1 MKIIIYG
8 LNFKPEL
15 VGIGKYTGELADFLH
30 QKGHEIRVITA
41 PKYYPEWKA
50 KKNRYYVDKNSCYE
64 IFRCPLFVPKYPN
77 GIKRILHLIT
87 FALTSLPILL
97 KNLTWKTDLIILI
110 APTLFCCPNI
120 FIFKLLSFKK
130 VLTFLQIQDFELE
143 AAFNLGILKGKL
155 LKNFFNKIE
164 IILLNSFQKV
174 GAISKS
180 MEKKLNNK
188 GIGKNSTFY
197 FPNWVDLE
205 DIKQKKLKDK
215 YTNNYRKKLK
225 ISPETIIIQYSGSMN
240 EKQGFTFLLPIIRHF
255 KKQKNVFWL
264 FAGEGPSKNAFI
276 DIMSDVPNIEFL
288 SFQKSSELNEWLNT
302 GDIHIIPQNEEVE
315 DLLFPSKCI
324 SILGSGN
331 PIVSNANRNTELGK
345 IVEKSGI
352 RVDPKDQLGFI
363 NALDY
368 LIKNEK
374 FRLELGKEARNIAQ
388 QEFSKEVILEN
399 FEKFINKAKLEK

>member
-1 MKIIIYG
+1 M
-8 LNFKPEL
+8 
-15 VGIGKYTGELADFLH
+15 H

-50 KKNRYYVDKNSCYE
+50 KKNRYYVDKNSCYK
-64 IFRCPLFVPKYPN
+64 IFRCPLFVPRYPN

-87 FALTSLPILL
+87 FAFSSLPILL

-110 APTLFCCPNI
+110 TPTMFCCPNI
-120 FIFKLLSFKK
+120 LIFKLLSLKK
-130 VLTFLQIQDFELE
+130 VLTLLQIQDFELE

-155 LKNFFNKIE
+155 LKNFFTKIE

-188 GIGKNSTFY
+188 GIGKDSTFY

-205 DIKQKKLKDK
+205 DIKQKTLKDK
-215 YTNNYRKKLK
+215 YTNIYRKKLK

-264 FAGEGPSKNAFI
+264 FGGEGPSKNEFI
-276 DIMSDVPNIEFL
+276 NIMKDVPNIEFL

-302 GDIHIIPQNEEVE
+302 GDIHIIPQNQEVE

-324 SILGSGN
+324 TILGSGN
-331 PIVSNANRNTELGK
+331 PIVSNANKNTELGN
-345 IVEKSGI
+345 IVEKAGI

-374 FRLELGKEARNIAQ
+374 RRLELGNEARNIAQ
-388 QEFSKEVILEN
+388 QEFSKEVVLEN